1 VVGDDAFTHFT
12 ATHVGV
18 RGEEGEGERNGA
30 GRYVLQMLDD
40 WILRPLVVVGGSK
53 VARSGGKVGE
63 GAVWE
68 FVVGG

>member
-1 VVGDDAFTHFT
+1 VLGDDAFTHFT

-18 RGEEGEGERNGA
+18 GEEEGEGNWT

-40 WILRPLVVVGGSK
+40 WILRPLVVVGGRK

-68 FVVGG
+68 FVIGG